1 MNKKNNLDILKLIN
15 SQKKKFP
22 LEQPFY
28 VNKEI
33 FELDL
38 ETFFYNQWVFVGHAS
53 RIPNKGD
60 YFLFSIGNESIII
73 IRENNEKINC
83 FFNVCR
89 HRGSHICLEDEGR
102 VRKLICPYHAWGY
115 DLGGNLINAKMMEK
129 NFNPKDWN
137 LKKCYSQ
144 VFEGLVFINL
154 SEKPSEFKNFIKPI
168 KPFIE
173 LHGLGRAKIADRKI
187 YPTKGNWK
195 LALDNF
201 HECYHCQPSH
211 PEYCH
216 VHSRDYI
223 QSYGAGSNTGPK
235 SKEFNKKLKI
245 WNKKVKKLG
254 YLTGEFSEDKFSE
267 FFRSA
272 ERTPF
277 SNGKLSETK
286 SGKPASTLMGE
297 FNEFD
302 GGYTTI
308 GPSPFNSIIMS
319 NDFAT
324 TFTFIPKGPN
334 DTDIEIMWLVNENA
348 IEGVDYNIEELTWMW
363 HKTTL
368 EDKRI
373 IEDNQK
379 GVLSKKYEPGPL
391 SEMEMGLEKL
401 KIWYL
406 KHLEKSIKK
415 TTNTI

>member
-1 MNKKNNLDILKLIN
+1 MDILKLIN
-15 SQKKKFP
+15 SQKQKFP

-28 VNKEI
+28 VDKEI

-38 ETFFYNQWVFVGHAS
+38 ETFFYNQWVFVGHIS
-53 RIPNKGD
+53 RIPKKGD

-102 VRKLICPYHAWGY
+102 LRKLICPYHAWGY

-154 SEKPSEFKNFIKPI
+154 SEKPSDFKNFIKPI

-223 QSYGAGSNTGPK
+223 QSYGAGSNTGPE

-245 WNKKVKKLG
+245 WNRKVKKLG

-286 SGKPASTLMGE
+286 SGKPASTLMGK

-348 IEGVDYNIEELTWMW
+348 IEGVDYNVEDLTWMW

-391 SEMEMGLEKL
+391 SKMEMGLEKL
-401 KIWYL
+401 KKWYL
-406 KHLEKSIKK
+406 KHLEESIKK

>member
-1 MNKKNNLDILKLIN
+1 MDILKLIN

-73 IRENNEKINC
+73 IRENNENINC

-401 KIWYL
+401 KKWYL

>member
-1 MNKKNNLDILKLIN
+1 MDILKLIN

-368 EDKRI
+368 EDKKI

>member
-1 MNKKNNLDILKLIN
+1 MDILKLIN

-223 QSYGAGSNTGPK
+223 QSYGAGSNTGPE

-245 WNKKVKKLG
+245 WNRKVKKLG

-401 KIWYL
+401 KKWYL

>member
-73 IRENNEKINC
+73 IRENNENINC

-89 HRGSHICLEDEGR
+89 HRGSHICLEGEGR

>member
-1 MNKKNNLDILKLIN
+1 LDILKLIN
-15 SQKKKFP
+15 SQKQKFP

-28 VNKEI
+28 VDKEI

-38 ETFFYNQWVFVGHAS
+38 ETFFYNQWVFVGHIS
-53 RIPNKGD
+53 RIPKKGD

-102 VRKLICPYHAWGY
+102 LRKLICPYHAWGY

-154 SEKPSEFKNFIKPI
+154 SEKPSDFKNFIKPI

-223 QSYGAGSNTGPK
+223 QSYGAGSNTGPE

-245 WNKKVKKLG
+245 WNRKVKKLG

-286 SGKPASTLMGE
+286 SGKPASTLMGK

-348 IEGVDYNIEELTWMW
+348 IEGVDYNVEDLTWMW

-368 EDKRI
+368 ADKRI

-391 SEMEMGLEKL
+391 SKMEMGLEKL
-401 KIWYL
+401 KKWYL
-406 KHLEKSIKK
+406 KHLEESIKK

>member
-1 MNKKNNLDILKLIN
+1 MDILKLIN

-286 SGKPASTLMGE
+286 SGKPASTLMGK

-348 IEGVDYNIEELTWMW
+348 IEGVDYNVEDLTWMW
-363 HKTTL
+363 HKTTI

-391 SEMEMGLEKL
+391 SKMEMGLEKL
-401 KIWYL
+401 KKWYL
-406 KHLEKSIKK
+406 KHLEESIKK

>member
-1 MNKKNNLDILKLIN
+1 MDILKLIN

-129 NFNPKDWN
+129 NFNPKNWN

-334 DTDIEIMWLVNENA
+334 DTDIEIMWLVDENA

>member
-1 MNKKNNLDILKLIN
+1 MDILKLIN
-15 SQKKKFP
+15 SQKQKFS

-73 IRENNEKINC
+73 IRENNENINC